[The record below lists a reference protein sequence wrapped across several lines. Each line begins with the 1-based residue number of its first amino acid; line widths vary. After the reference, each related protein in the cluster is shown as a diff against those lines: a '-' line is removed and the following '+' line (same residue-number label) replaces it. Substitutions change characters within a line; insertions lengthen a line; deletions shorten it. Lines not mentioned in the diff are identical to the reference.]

1 MEEPELDGVVS
12 DGGDGP
18 DPGHGEHG
26 DGDGEQD
33 DVDAAEDEEVEEP
46 EAAAVHVAAVRV
58 LVAVAAGNHGEAVL
72 NVLKLGNLVEKLK
85 LRFEIVKLDTGR
97 GRKFD
102 SSDFHLLI
110 VFFCAALF

>member
-58 LVAVAAGNHGEAVL
+58 LVAVAAGNHGEAVFL
-72 NVLKLGNLVEKLK
+72 CL
-85 LRFEIVKLDTGR
+85 EIREFNGKIEITLQNRETGR
-97 GRKFD
+97 GRKFEVRAI
-102 SSDFHLLI
+102 FI
-110 VFFCAALF
+110 C